1 MTATPDPPDEPGGA
15 APAPDPDEPLAGET
29 GPVRVVGIGASA
41 GGLEAFEQ
49 FFPAVPAAT
58 GLAFVVVQHLDPT
71 KTGILPELIGRMTPM
86 PVAEAEDG
94 MAIEPDHVYVVPP
107 NRYLTVEEG
116 RLRLRELQGGTH
128 VQMSVDA
135 LFRSLAEDQRDRAV
149 AVVLSGMG
157 TDGTLGIAAVK
168 EQFGLVLVQ
177 EPTSAPFDGMPH
189 SAVGTGLPDYVAP
202 AGELPGLLL
211 EHIEREQAI
220 APAREPSSEET
231 CARILALLRSRTGHD
246 FSLYKANTVRRRIQR
261 RMAVHRIERLAGYL
275 EYLRENQGEV
285 VLLFRELLI
294 GVTQFFRD
302 PEAWDVLRD
311 RVLPELLLQRPPDA
325 PFRAWV
331 PGCSTGEE
339 AFSLAI
345 VLLEALDATGED
357 RGVEVQVFAT
367 DIDAQAIAA
376 ARQAVYPPNIEADVS
391 PERLARFFSRQE
403 DGSYRVRKEAREL
416 VVFAEQDVVADPPFT
431 RLDLLCCRNLLIY
444 FSPELQ
450 QRVLPVFHYSLLP
463 GGILFLGSA
472 ETVGAAAG
480 RFETVD
486 PKWKIYRRAG
496 GPAPFPEPFAVPRPR
511 HPQGLARAGR
521 TRGQALADRLQAL
534 LLRDY
539 AAPGVVVNER
549 GDVLHVSGRIGR
561 YLEPPPGRATH
572 NIFAMARDGLGIG
585 IETALHRAY
594 REHEPVRAEGLPLE
608 TDGAT
613 VPVDVLV
620 RPAGE
625 APDLRDLMIV
635 VFEEPPRS
643 AHAAAAESA
652 GEPPGWCE
660 EELRR
665 ARERLQS
672 TVEAMEASRED
683 VQSAYEE
690 MQSTNEELQST
701 NEELTTSKEELQ
713 SLNEELVTVNQEL
726 QRKIGEL
733 SKANNDVRNLLDATD
748 IATLF
753 LDRDLRIQRFTAP
766 AKGVLNL
773 IPSDMGRPVRD
784 IALNLRYDRLAEDA
798 REVLATLVPVE
809 RQVESGDGR
818 WFLVRARPYRTVES
832 AIEGVVFT
840 FTEITAVKR
849 LELEL
854 LQSREWLAQAQRI
867 GHLGSWRW
875 DIANDRVTVSD
886 EWFRIYGLPV
896 RDEAPPFAEFAAL
909 AAPERD
915 LREVVREAMDGP
927 VALEFLLTRPGGE
940 TRLIAATVRAAPAG
954 GEPVEAIGAVLD
966 ITDRMRAEEELRT
979 AHARLALASGACPA
993 RLFQQDRA
1001 LRYVWVLG
1009 PPIPGTPDPLVG
1021 RTDADFLPPPEAH
1034 RLAAIKEGVIAT
1046 GEPART
1052 RTVRLQEGRTF
1063 AFDEEY
1069 EPWRDTYGTVVGI
1082 TGRVVPVPEDGAG
1095 PAA

>member
-1 MTATPDPPDEPGGA
+1 
-15 APAPDPDEPLAGET
+15 
-29 GPVRVVGIGASA
+29 
-41 GGLEAFEQ
+41 
-49 FFPAVPAAT
+49 
-58 GLAFVVVQHLDPT
+58 
-71 KTGILPELIGRMTPM
+71 
-86 PVAEAEDG
+86 
-94 MAIEPDHVYVVPP
+94 
-107 NRYLTVEEG
+107 
-116 RLRLRELQGGTH
+116 
-128 VQMSVDA
+128 
-135 LFRSLAEDQRDRAV
+135 
-149 AVVLSGMG
+149 
-157 TDGTLGIAAVK
+157 
-168 EQFGLVLVQ
+168 
-177 EPTSAPFDGMPH
+177 MPH

-202 AGELPGLLL
+202 AEKP
-211 EHIEREQAI
+211 R
-220 APAREPSSEET
+220 APARAHRARAGDRPGPRAEPEET

-403 DGSYRVRKEAREL
+403 DGSYRVRKEARG
-416 VVFAEQDVVADPPFT
+416 PSSSPSRTWSRT
-431 RLDLLCCRNLLIY
+431 RRSPAWTSLPQPVIY
-444 FSPELQ
+444 FSPEA
-450 QRVLPVFHYSLLP
+450 QRVLPVFTTASCPAGSSSSGRPRRSAPPPGASRRSTRNGNLPP
-463 GGILFLGSA
+463 GGRPG
-472 ETVGAAAG
+472 TVPRAL
-480 RFETVD
+480 
-486 PKWKIYRRAG
+486 RRAPP
-496 GPAPFPEPFAVPRPR
+496 PAPA
-511 HPQGLARAGR
+511 GLARAGR
-521 TRGQALADRLQAL
+521 TRGQALADRSRPSSSATTP
-534 LLRDY
+534 RRAWSSTS
-539 AAPGVVVNER
+539 AATSSTSPAGSA
-549 GDVLHVSGRIGR
+549 GA
-561 YLEPPPGRATH
+561 LEPPPGRATQL
-572 NIFAMARDGLGIG
+572 FAMARTAWDRDRDRAPPGLS
-585 IETALHRAY
+585 RA
-594 REHEPVRAEGLPLE
+594 RARAGRGLPLE

-683 VQSAYEE
+683 VQSASEE
-690 MQSTNEELQST
+690 MQSTNEETRARTRSDDLEGGARAST
-701 NEELTTSKEELQ
+701 RARHGQWKPAEDRGLEGQ
-713 SLNEELVTVNQEL
+713 
-726 QRKIGEL
+726 QRRPEP
-733 SKANNDVRNLLDATD
+733 LDATD

-940 TRLIAATVRAAPAG
+940 MRLIAATVRRAG
-954 GEPVEAIGAVLD
+954 RRRAGRGDGAVLASRTGCGLS
-966 ITDRMRAEEELRT
+966 IFRT
-979 AHARLALASGACPA
+979 AHARLALASGARPA

-1001 LRYVWVLG
+1001 LRMSGSSARRSRERPTRSWAG
-1009 PPIPGTPDPLVG
+1009 P
-1021 RTDADFLPPPEAH
+1021 
-1034 RLAAIKEGVIAT
+1034 
-1046 GEPART
+1046 T
-1052 RTVRLQEGRTF
+1052 RTSCRRPRRTGS
-1063 AFDEEY
+1063 
-1069 EPWRDTYGTVVGI
+1069 RRSRRG
-1082 TGRVVPVPEDGAG
+1082 
-1095 PAA
+1095 